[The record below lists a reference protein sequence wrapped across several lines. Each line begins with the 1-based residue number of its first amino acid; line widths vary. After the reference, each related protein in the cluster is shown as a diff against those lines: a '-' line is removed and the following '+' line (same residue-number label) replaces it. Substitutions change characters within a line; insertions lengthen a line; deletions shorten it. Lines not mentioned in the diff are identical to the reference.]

1 MIGFLSRRLVA
12 LIPTLL
18 GMTVMLFLISSIL
31 PVDPARAALG
41 EDATME
47 QVEAYRKQLGLDQ
60 PLWVQFF
67 RYVSNVMRGDLGNS
81 IVSRR
86 PVVEDLKEKLAATL
100 ELSIVSI
107 VISSLIAIPLGI
119 ASAVSRNSLT
129 DHVSRVVSLFSV
141 SMPIFWLAMMMQLLF
156 YAKLGWLPYG
166 GRLDPHIAAPPQ
178 VTGFYTIDSLIAGDF
193 TTFLSAV
200 KHLFL
205 PAVALSNISSGT
217 LARIT
222 RSSMLDVL
230 TETYIVTA
238 RAKGL
243 RERSVICFHA
253 LKNAAI
259 PIVTL
264 GGMQFGHLIG
274 GAVLTETIFAWPG
287 IGRYAAYS
295 IFWSDLPAVMGFA
308 LLVTLLF
315 ALVNLGVDVLYGW
328 LDPRIRSW

>member
-1 MIGFLSRRLVA
+1 MVGFLSRRFVA

-18 GMTVMLFLISSIL
+18 GMALLLYLISSIL

-41 EDATME
+41 EEATME
-47 QVEAYRKQLGLDQ
+47 QVEAYRQQLGLDK
-60 PLWVQFF
+60 PVWVQFS
-67 RYVSNVMRGDLGNS
+67 RYAWNLLHGDLGNS

-86 PVVEDLKEKLAATL
+86 PVVEDLKDKFAATL
-100 ELSIVSI
+100 ELAIASI

-119 ASAVSRNSLT
+119 ASAVNRNSIT
-129 DHVSRVVSLFSV
+129 DHISRFVSLFSV

-156 YAKLGWLPYG
+156 YARLGWLPYG
-166 GRLDPHIAAPPQ
+166 SRLDPQMAAPPQ
-178 VTGFYTIDSLIAGDF
+178 VTGFYTIDSLIARDLGA
-193 TTFLSAV
+193 FLDTL
-200 KHLFL
+200 KHLIL
-205 PAVALSNISSGT
+205 PALALSNISSGT

-230 TETYIVTA
+230 TEPYIVTA

-243 RERSVICFHA
+243 SERSIIYFHA

-264 GGMQFGHLIG
+264 GGMQFGSLIG

-287 IGRYAAYS
+287 VGRYAAYS
-295 IFWSDLPAVMGFA
+295 IFWLDLPAVMGFA
-308 LLVTLLF
+308 LLATLLY